1 MRQADRIIFNTISN
15 YALTFFTMA
24 TQFVMIPIVIKTLG
38 KPGFGLANMV
48 LVPFG
53 LFEVLTGS
61 FGRALHRYIPLD
73 LASGDNRQAGRTFT
87 TAMAGYILMGIAGA
101 IWVWIAFDWL
111 LNAPDVPREFLAD
124 GRRAMWIMMIWLV
137 VGFPLWGYRKGLEA
151 IQRYDL
157 LGFSHGVI
165 TLVRTLAVIIVF
177 WMGHGS
183 VTFFVASHLV
193 SLIFVNLLCRFFLLR
208 AAPSMREHPSLID
221 RATIILVGTFAAATL
236 VGMIGEICGSY
247 GYRMFVGKELGLSQL
262 GVLAALFTLQQTMC
276 RLIDEL
282 TNAFSPAVSTMDA
295 AGASGV
301 VVKLLMTGTKSSMF
315 VTASM
320 TVVPLAAAAPFLH
333 LWLGSGFVQYDAL
346 LYVLLLLT
354 LLYCVGLTP
363 ASVLF
368 GLGRARTT
376 GTVMFVRGVVGLL
389 FSWAYVRWVS
399 PSLLGAVACMYGV
412 QYSGGLWMLWSA
424 CRAVR
429 VSRRVAVWELVV
441 RPLALAAVG
450 ALATWGI
457 LHGIGDDK
465 YWKLAAGVISGE
477 AVFVVLV
484 LIAGLGEEERT
495 RIMSFFGRA
504 WIRVSGTARTV
515 GG

>member
-1 MRQADRIIFNTISN
+1 LRQADRIIFNTISN
-15 YALTFFTMA
+15 YSLTFFTMA
-24 TQFVMIPIVIKTLG
+24 TQIVMVPIVIHRLG
-38 KPGFGLANMV
+38 KSGFGLANMV

-73 LASGDNRQAGRTFT
+73 LASSDELKVSRTFT
-87 TAMAGYILMGIAGA
+87 TAMLGYVLMGVVGA
-101 IWVWIAFDWL
+101 VSVWFAFDWL
-111 LNAPDVPREFLAD
+111 LAGPDVPPELVGD
-124 GRRAMWIMMIWLV
+124 GRTAMWILMIWLV

-157 LGFSHGVI
+157 LGFSHGLI
-165 TLVRTLAVIIVF
+165 TLVRTVAVIIVF

-193 SLIFVNLLCRFFLLR
+193 SLIFVNLLCRYFLLR
-208 AAPSMREHPSLID
+208 AVPSMRERPSLID
-221 RATIILVGTFAAATL
+221 RATIVLVGTFAAATL
-236 VGMIGEICGSY
+236 VGMVGEICGSY
-247 GYRMFVGKELGLSQL
+247 GYRMFVGKELGLEKL

-282 TNAFSPAVSTMDA
+282 TNAFSPAISSMDA
-295 AGASGV
+295 AGASGA
-301 VVKLLMTGTKSSMF
+301 VVKLMLTGTKSSMF
-315 VTASM
+315 VAAAM
-320 TVVPLAAAAPFLH
+320 TVVPIAAAAPFLH
-333 LWLGSGFVQYDAL
+333 LWLGKDFLQYDAL

-363 ASVLF
+363 TSVLF

-376 GTVMFVRGVVGLL
+376 GTVMFVRGVAGLL
-389 FSWAYVRWVS
+389 LSWAYVRWVS

-424 CRAVR
+424 CRAVGVR
-429 VSRRVAVWELVV
+429 SRLAVWEVIV
-441 RPLALAAVG
+441 RPLSLALMG
-450 ALATWGI
+450 ALATWGLLQLVGVDRI
-457 LHGIGDDK
+457 
-465 YWKLAAGVISGE
+465 WKLGIAVAGGE
-477 AVFVVLV
+477 AVLLGLILV
-484 LIAGLGEEERT
+484 AGLGEEERT